1 MLGTCTLSL
10 MTSVPTAERETIA
23 QAVAAEIRA
32 LAARKRIK
40 QSAVARAIGMSQQA
54 LSRRWTGDLPF
65 DLYELEAVASVLGV
79 SVPELIP
86 PTPVG
91 AVPQLQ
97 SVITEPV
104 RRPTRRNTVYN
115 SPVPGR
121 IAA

>member
-1 MLGTCTLSL
+1 

-104 RRPTRRNTVYN
+104 RRPTRRNTV
-115 SPVPGR
+115 
-121 IAA
+121 